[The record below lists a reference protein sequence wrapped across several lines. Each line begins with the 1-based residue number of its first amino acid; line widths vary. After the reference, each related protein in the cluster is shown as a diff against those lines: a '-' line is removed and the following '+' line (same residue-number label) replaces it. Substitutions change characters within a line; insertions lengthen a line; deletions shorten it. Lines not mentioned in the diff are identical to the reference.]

1 MPIDQNEYIIKEF
14 KGFSGSKIYL
24 MKNNKGFF
32 VRKINNTQRNYLK
45 LNEFSKDFNVPKI
58 LSYKNDVLDMEY
70 IHGLDMKSYLYV
82 RDTKRFTEF
91 LINILTLLSQEVNII
106 DYTKIYREKLNNIK
120 LSSETVFTK
129 EQLIEKLPKKLPRS
143 KYFGD
148 LTLENIIYRENGQFY
163 LIDGMTSEYDSYIF
177 DIAKLRQDLECNWFL
192 KGNKSYLVE
201 KIKKI

>member
-120 LSSETVFTK
+120 LSSETDFTK

-163 LIDGMTSEYDSYIF
+163 LIDGMTSEYNSYMF
-177 DIAKLRQDLECNWFL
+177 DIAKLRQDLKCNWFL